1 MNSATFRSRFDGHWW
16 CAFSLRHLRQNM
28 LSPKLNG
35 GRSCDRPP
43 LRWVPIISLM
53 ALLPNELAED
63 PSVAASLCV
72 VDPRFR
78 VSARL
83 RHRMVA
89 LCVEVRATALLALCH
104 SAGASHRCNPNRF
117 LRHFIPLARSAWLC
131 YRPLHH
137 RVESAFPL
145 CRPVDY
151 DGKLSCLSESHQRKI
166 NELPCE

>member
-1 MNSATFRSRFDGHWW
+1 
-16 CAFSLRHLRQNM
+16 M
-28 LSPKLNG
+28 LDPVVGLPTLNG
-35 GRSCDRPP
+35 GRSRDRPP
-43 LRWVPIISLM
+43 LRWAPIISFV

-78 VSARL
+78 FTARL

-89 LCVEVRATALLALCH
+89 LCIEVRATALLALCH

-137 RVESAFPL
+137 RVEWAFPL
-145 CRPVDY
+145 RRPVDY
-151 DGKLSCLSESHQRKI
+151 DAKLSCLSESYQHKI
-166 NELPCE
+166 SVLDCG